1 MSIKIDGNFVC
12 IGGFCFC
19 ETPTG
24 LEFDGEAQSSVFC
37 SLLSPV
43 SGQSCGF
50 TFGGRTPSPGS
61 VTDRCIDKFPF
72 ATDTNATG
80 VGQFTQKS
88 GGEGTTA
95 GQSSSVSG
103 YISGGGV
110 PCSDIIEKYPFVAGA
125 PSSDVGELSCA
136 RTYAAGVTG
145 STSGYTIG
153 GCGPVNDIIDK
164 FPFSADAPATDVAE
178 YGGTIM
184 RSAGHSSSST
194 GYGSGGCYGPGKTGT
209 IRKFPF
215 AADSSTSVVG
225 SIGGR
230 ADLAGQSSPD
240 FGYASGGL
248 GGGSV
253 QTNTVDKFPFASD
266 TNSSDVGDLTQ
277 IRSCVAG
284 QSSTVSGYTSGGTLP
299 GPLGGGATNTID
311 KFPFA
316 SDTNASDVGNLTQAR
331 NTAGGHQV

>member
-1 MSIKIDGNFVC
+1 MAIDVTNNAIC
-12 IGGFCFC
+12 LTGGFFC
-19 ETPTG
+19 QTPTG
-24 LEFDGEAQSSVFC
+24 IRFEGEAQAQVFC

-50 TFGGRTPSPGS
+50 TFGGRTASPGS
-61 VTDRCIDKFPF
+61 ITDRCIDKFPF
-72 ATDTNATG
+72 AADTNATG

-110 PCSDIIEKYPFVAGA
+110 PCSDIIEKYPFAAGA
-125 PSSDVGELSCA
+125 PTSDVGELSSA

-153 GCGPVNDIIDK
+153 GCGPVYDVIDK

-184 RSAGHSSSST
+184 RSAGHSSAST

-230 ADLAGQSSPD
+230 ADLAGQSSPE

-248 GGGSV
+248 DGGYAK
-253 QTNTVDKFPFASD
+253 TNKIDKFPFASD
-266 TNSSDVGDLTQ
+266 TNATDVGDLTQ

-299 GPLGGGATNTID
+299 APLGGGSTNTID

-316 SDTNASDVGNLTQAR
+316 SDTNASDVGNLTQGRA
-331 NTAGGHQV
+331 TAGGHQV

>member
-1 MSIKIDGNFVC
+1 MAIKIDGNFVC

-24 LEFDGEAQSSVFC
+24 IQFDGEAQSAVFC

-43 SGQSCGF
+43 SGQSFGF
-50 TFGGRTPSPGS
+50 TSGGRDQFPASITS
-61 VTDRCIDKFPF
+61 RCIDKFPF
-72 ATDTNATG
+72 ATDTNAVG
-80 VGQFTQKS
+80 VGSFS
-88 GGEGTTA
+88 LIPSGEGTTA

-110 PCSDIIEKYPFVAGA
+110 PCQDVIQKFPFAAGA
-125 PSSDVGELSCA
+125 PTSDVGELSSA

-153 GCGPVNDIIDK
+153 GCGPISDVVDK
-164 FPFSADAPATDVAE
+164 FPFAADSPATDVAE
-178 YGGTIM
+178 YGFTVM
-184 RSAGHSSSST
+184 RAAGHSSSST
-194 GYGSGGCYGPGKTGT
+194 GYVSGGCIPPITSFV
-209 IRKFPF
+209 RKFPF
-215 AADSSTSVVG
+215 AADSSTSLVG
-225 SIGGR
+225 CIGGR

-240 FGYASGGL
+240 FGYASGGY
-248 GGGSV
+248 GGV

-299 GPLGGGATNTID
+299 GPLGGGSTNTID

-316 SDTNASDVGNLTQAR
+316 SNTNASDVGNLAQGRAA
-331 NTAGGHQV
+331 AGGHQV